1 MDELQVLE
9 IVKRLKLF
17 GMADTL
23 TARLDEAK
31 ANKLS
36 YEELLMSLLGDQEQS
51 QTQLALQRRIKKA
64 KFEEPNT
71 FNNFELLHY
80 SQEANQSIRNLM
92 TGNFIREGNHVV
104 IMGPV
109 GTGKTHLS
117 QALGMLACENKK
129 KVCFVRT
136 NDLLNKFHQS
146 RAHEGFLK
154 LFNRYTKYDVLILD
168 DFGLKSLSP
177 EQSADLYDLIAA
189 IHVNSILVITTN
201 RMIEG
206 WSDVFYDPIMANAA
220 LDRVVNKAYR
230 VVLDGESYR
239 KKFIPKVEV
248 MKD

>member
-1 MDELQVLE
+1 MDESQVLE
-9 IVKRLKLF
+9 IIKRLKLF
-17 GMADTL
+17 GMSETL
-23 TARLDEAK
+23 ASRLDQAK

-36 YEELLMSLLGDQEQS
+36 YEELLMLLLEDQEQS
-51 QTQLALQRRIKKA
+51 QTHLALQRRIKTA
-64 KFEEPNT
+64 KFEEPST

-92 TGNFIREGNHVV
+92 TGNFIREKNHVI

-109 GTGKTHLS
+109 GTGKTHLAQS
-117 QALGMLACENKK
+117 LGMLACEHKK
-129 KVCFVRT
+129 KVCFVRA

-146 RAHEGFLK
+146 KAHEGFLK
-154 LFNRYTKYDVLILD
+154 LFNRYTKYDMLILD
-168 DFGLKSLSP
+168 DFGLKSLSA

-189 IHVNSILVITTN
+189 IHVNSMLVITTN
-201 RMIEG
+201 RKIEG

-239 KKFIPKVEV
+239 KKFIPKVEII
-248 MKD
+248 